1 MANVP
6 NSKRYFYYNKNG
18 EKKQYDV
25 PNILN
30 DQAIQAVKDQ
40 NTSDEYRT
48 NTWLHIWN
56 KSLKT
61 YYLYTG
67 DRETYIKDWQSNVAL
82 GLIRSSVDTYDGVLA
97 DTQLQYVWSALD
109 ERAFEPSASNP
120 TMTTM
125 DVGIQAVNFIADVTQ
140 LQEQLTL
147 GMMDTVIQWF
157 SVFKT
162 TPDTG
167 DLKNTTDDD
176 ITTLTMVN
184 GEFQEKTFRSARTNL
199 PKTTS
204 VDPYKIYPDY
214 SNGKYPQYICERD
227 IVSIDRF
234 LEMFLP
240 VISHES
246 NKIRGYAPILAELLR
261 NNSQANFSDYGNIRD
276 EIFSH
281 ANRAL
286 AKTDSIYKNNR
297 KGNVTSNST
306 NLLRPNENMVEYI
319 YAIYL
324 DRIVLIA
331 NGYPIS
337 ISENFMKILPYDII
351 TMYKSRELITEGL
364 PYLLFGL
371 GDMQDS
377 FGNNLVDNARTAAV
391 GKMVGDKTAFD
402 MSEEEVEELPP
413 GGIAWTNG
421 KNPNTA
427 LVAMPTNPVSDFG
440 IMNMSDMYAQKL
452 NGISEINQGV
462 ASKVR
467 TAAEAS
473 SLVGST
479 NKRMNQM
486 IQRFSLGVWKIG
498 EKQLS
503 LSRLLWWGDKGKW
516 GYSRDLD
523 GNVKDWTIKW
533 EDLNS
538 SYTLTLDS
546 HGIFAANDETALT
559 KLNDAYR
566 TFWGD
571 LQPEQKIEL
580 IKAIFRKMKL
590 PVNIFMPP
598 KATLVDKTITPEQTV
613 LSDSIGTNGAP
624 LPPLGETPAEGM
636 TRAMSPQQNF
646 GNQGEW
652 QG

>member
-6 NSKRYFYYNKNG
+6 NSKRYFYINKNG
-18 EKKQYDV
+18 EKKQYDI
-25 PNILN
+25 PNMLN

-40 NTSDEYRT
+40 KTSDEYRT

-67 DRETYIKDWQSNVAL
+67 DRETYIKDWQSNIAL
-82 GLIRSSVDTYDGVLA
+82 GLIRSSVDTYDGILA

-109 ERAFEPSASNP
+109 ERAFEPSQSNP
-120 TMTTM
+120 NMTTM

-199 PKTTS
+199 PKTIS

-214 SNGKYPQYICERD
+214 SNGKHPQYICERD

-246 NKIRGYAPILAELLR
+246 NKIKWYAPILAELLR
-261 NNSQANFSDYGNIRD
+261 NNSQADFSDYGNIRD

-297 KGNVTSNST
+297 KGNVTHNST
-306 NLLRPNENMVEYI
+306 NPLRPNENMVEYI
-319 YAIYL
+319 YAVYL
-324 DRIVLIA
+324 DKIVLIA

-351 TMYKSRELITEGL
+351 TMYKSRDLITEGL

-371 GDMQDS
+371 NDVQDS
-377 FGNNLVDNARTAAV
+377 FGNNLLDNARTAAV
-391 GKMVGDKTAFD
+391 GKMVGNKNAFD
-402 MSEEEVEELPP
+402 MSEEEVESLPP
-413 GGIAWTNG
+413 GGIAWANG
-421 KNPNTA
+421 DPRSA

-440 IMNMSDMYAQKL
+440 VMNMSDMYAQKL

-486 IQRFSLGVWKIG
+486 IQRFSLWVGKIG

-503 LSRLLWWGDKGKW
+503 LSRLLWGGEKGKW

-523 GNVKDWTIKW
+523 GNVQDWTIKG

-546 HGIFAANDETALT
+546 HGIFAANDESALT

-566 TFWGD
+566 TFWAD

-598 KATLVDKTITPEQTV
+598 KATLIDKNIKPEDTS

-624 LPPLGETPAEGM
+624 LPPIGETEAEGM

-646 GNQGEW
+646 GNGWEW